1 MSHFEYLNR
10 ISFGQ
15 YLPTGSIIHRMD
27 PRSKI
32 LGYTILIL
40 ALTLTKQIT
49 GLLSAIM
56 LVLLLLLISK
66 IPVTFALRGLLQP
79 LPFILLLA
87 ILQIFITPHPSSDR
101 LLFSYGIL
109 SISATSLR
117 FAILTLIR
125 FIGLFLILT
134 LVSTTLSTLE
144 MIYGLNL
151 LLKPL
156 NKIGVRA
163 GSIAMIVQIMLRFI
177 PFLAINA
184 EKIAK
189 SQASRGAGWD
199 DPKGGIFQRARLFLP
214 LIIPLFNT
222 SLQQADDLTNA
233 MLARGYGSNT
243 NRTGLR
249 EYRISWKD
257 WGFLIL
263 CISAAW
269 LILFL
274 AVRMG

>member
-1 MSHFEYLNR
+1 MSQFEYLNR

-32 LGYTILIL
+32 LVYTILIL
-40 ALTLTKQIT
+40 ALTLTKQIA
-49 GLLSAIM
+49 GLLAGII
-56 LVLLLLLISK
+56 LNILLLLSSK
-66 IPVTFALRGLLQP
+66 IPISFALRGLVQP

-87 ILQIFITPHPSSDR
+87 ILQLFITPHPSGDH

-109 SISATSLR
+109 SVSATSLR
-117 FAILTLIR
+117 FAILLLLR
-125 FIGLFLILT
+125 FTGLILLLT
-134 LVSTTLSTLE
+134 LASATLSTLE
-144 MIYGLNL
+144 MIYGLDL

-156 NKIGVRA
+156 NKIGVRTN
-163 GSIAMIVQIMLRFI
+163 SIAMVVQIMLRFI

-199 DPKGGIFQRARLFLP
+199 DPKGNIFQRARQFLP

-222 SLQQADDLTNA
+222 SLQKADNLTNA
-233 MLARGYGSNT
+233 MLSRGYGSNIK
-243 NRTGLR
+243 RTGLR
-249 EYRISWKD
+249 EYHISWKD
-257 WGFLIL
+257 LVFLIL
-263 CISAAW
+263 SGCSVW

-274 AVRMG
+274 A

>member
-1 MSHFEYLNR
+1 MSQFEYLNR

-40 ALTLTKQIT
+40 ALTLTKQVT
-49 GLLSAIM
+49 GLLVGMI
-56 LVLLLLLISK
+56 LIILLLLCSK
-66 IPVTFALRGLLQP
+66 IPISFALRALVQP

-87 ILQIFITPHPSSDR
+87 ILQLFITPHPDGDR

-109 SISATSLR
+109 SVSETSLR
-117 FAILTLIR
+117 FAILLLIR
-125 FIGLFLILT
+125 FTGLILLLT
-134 LVSTTLSTLE
+134 LASGTLSTLE
-144 MIYGLNL
+144 MIYGLDL

-156 NKIGVRA
+156 NKIGVRTN
-163 GSIAMIVQIMLRFI
+163 SIAMVVQIMLRFI
-177 PFLAINA
+177 PSLAMNA

-199 DPKGGIFQRARLFLP
+199 DPKGGVFRRARQILP

-222 SLQQADDLTNA
+222 SLQQADNLTNA
-233 MLARGYGSNT
+233 MMARGYGSNN

-249 EYRISWKD
+249 EYLFTWKD
-257 WGFLIL
+257 LVFLIL
-263 CISAAW
+263 CVCAAW

-274 AVRMG
+274 A

>member
-32 LGYTILIL
+32 ISFTILIL

-49 GLLSAIM
+49 GLLSAII
-56 LVLLLLLISK
+56 LIILLLSISK
-66 IPVTFALRGLLQP
+66 VSITFALRGLLPP
-79 LPFILLLA
+79 LPFITLLA
-87 ILQIFITPHPSSDR
+87 ILQLFITPHPRGDR

-109 SISATSLR
+109 SVSATSLR
-117 FAILTLIR
+117 FGILLLIR
-125 FIGLFLILT
+125 FTGLILLLT
-134 LVSTTLSTLE
+134 LASVTLSTLE
-144 MIYGLNL
+144 MIYGLDL

-156 NKIGVRA
+156 NKIGVRTN
-163 GSIAMIVQIMLRFI
+163 SIAMIVQIMLRFI

-199 DPKGGIFQRARLFLP
+199 DPKGGIFQRVRQFLP
-214 LIIPLFNT
+214 LIIPLFSS
-222 SLQQADDLTNA
+222 SLQQADNLTNA
-233 MLARGYGSNT
+233 MMARGYGSNI

-249 EYRISWKD
+249 EYRISCRD
-257 WGFLIL
+257 LVFLIL
-263 CISAAW
+263 SVCAAW
-269 LILFL
+269 LVLFL
-274 AVRMG
+274 A